1 MKIRFELTAKEM
13 TLISAASAKLSQR
26 FGSTKKTL
34 VSLLFGS
41 KQEQPNKPM
50 VVKVAHSKSIQMM
63 ANKDENG
70 GVFEVHVKEDY
81 AIKANELFCRYAETY
96 ISAIEAIVPLVSIYA
111 NRIKDVIEECREF
124 DKEDKVEVYQLAPDL
139 FTNLEV
145 FRELNI
151 PYSTA
156 FSEEEGKGRIVFK
169 LLGVSYGINVDARDF
184 DSNRELYNSDTNIH
198 ILGIDSSGN
207 LVSDVETLRDYDLIW
222 TSVRN

>member
-13 TLISAASAKLSQR
+13 TLISAASSKLSQR

-41 KQEQPNKPM
+41 KQEQPKPM
-50 VVKVAHSKSIQMM
+50 VVKVTHHSRSIQMM

-70 GVFEVHVKEDY
+70 GVFEVHVKESY

-124 DKEDKVEVYQLAPDL
+124 DKEDKVEIYQLEQ
-139 FTNLEV
+139 NV
-145 FRELNI
+145 FMNIGVLRELNI
-151 PYSTA
+151 AYDTT
-156 FSEEEGKGRIVFK
+156 FNEGRGILTFK
-169 LLGVSYGINVDARDF
+169 HLGVEYWISVDARDF
-184 DSNRELYNSDTNIH
+184 DSNRELYNSDTDVH
-198 ILGIDSSGN
+198 ILGIDSSKD